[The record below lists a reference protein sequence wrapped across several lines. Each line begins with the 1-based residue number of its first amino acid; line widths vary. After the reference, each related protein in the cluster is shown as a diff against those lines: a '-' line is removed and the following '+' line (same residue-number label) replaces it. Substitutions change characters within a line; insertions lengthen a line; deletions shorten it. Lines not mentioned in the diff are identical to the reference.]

1 MAALPPPSPPP
12 SSALPPPAAS
22 AAAAGAG
29 EPAPDTQLG
38 LWWLP
43 MLLALIFVALAIV
56 WLSHDDQV
64 ARDEQQATLITDAL
78 SLESTL
84 RGVVVQEQQRLELM
98 AQRLGKAHHD
108 RRGLPRLQNDEQLL
122 LALRRGWVS
131 VTWLNAEHRIVQ
143 EVPESQSTATQ
154 GESSGM
160 SVHLHAP
167 VRDAHG
173 ATQGELI
180 ARLQAA
186 ELLRQYVPWWLARR
200 YEVRLVDALGQEISG
215 ADDRPQGLA
224 SADTP
229 PVMHRISFDP
239 PLPGISIELTARDTV
254 KAWHQRLPL
263 LLIVGFLVLIVWASL
278 LLRRQ
283 MQRVLQASSAWR
295 TEAGWRRAMEDSM
308 QVGLRARDLDG
319 TLLYVNRMFANLV
332 GLPAEQLV
340 GVKVPYPYW
349 LPDDIEGAM
358 IRHRRN
364 LAGGAPPGG
373 YEASWRHSSG
383 RVVRV
388 MVLDAPLIDAAGE
401 HVGWMGSVLD
411 ITEMRAAEERERR
424 QFEQLAHHARLTT
437 LGEIASTL
445 AHELN
450 QPLTVMSSYSAGLEN
465 ALRAR
470 GITDPD
476 IVGALQSLGEHAAQ
490 AGRIVARIREFL
502 SRHETRN
509 EPVNLERVA
518 SQAGELLDHEL
529 QKRQVDWRLIAA
541 PGLAPV
547 RGDPVLLEQVL
558 INLMRNAA
566 DAMAYSERREIEV
579 RLGAAGPGFA
589 RIDVRDTGPGLQGRS
604 ARELCQPFYST
615 KTEGMGLGL
624 AICRSLVE
632 AHQGEFDAA
641 DAPGGGALFSVT
653 LPFWHA
659 DASESDESEEPME
672 KAPT

>member
-1 MAALPPPSPPP
+1 MTPAPQPT
-12 SSALPPPAAS
+12 PPAIDAQ
-22 AAAAGAG
+22 APGAR
-29 EPAPDTQLG
+29 LG

-43 MLLALIFVALAIV
+43 LLLALIFVALAML
-56 WLSHDDQV
+56 WLQHDDQI
-64 ARDEQQATLITDAL
+64 EFENQQATLLTDAL
-78 SLESTL
+78 SLEATL
-84 RGVVVQEQQRLELM
+84 RGIVVQEQQRLDLM
-98 AQRLGKAHHD
+98 AQSLGKAHHD
-108 RRGLPRLQNDEQLL
+108 PRRAPQLRHDEQLL
-122 LALRRGWVS
+122 QALRHGWVS
-131 VTWLNAEHRIVQ
+131 VTWLDATHRVVQ
-143 EVPESQSTATQ
+143 EVPEAQSTAAR
-154 GESSGM
+154 GASAGL

-167 VRDAHG
+167 VQDAHG
-173 ATQGELI
+173 TPHGELV

-200 YEVRLVDALGQEISG
+200 YEVRLVDALGQEISSV
-215 ADDRPQGLA
+215 ADQPQAAPQGL
-224 SADTP
+224 S
-229 PVMHRISFDP
+229 HRISFDP
-239 PLPGISIELTARDTV
+239 PLPGVAIELTARD
-254 KAWHQRLPL
+254 ALQPWHRRLPP
-263 LLIVGFLVLIVWASL
+263 LLIIGFLVLITWASL

-283 MQRVLQASSAWR
+283 MQRVVQASSAWR
-295 TEAGWRRAMEDSM
+295 TEAAWRRAMEDSM

-319 TLLYVNRMFANLV
+319 TLLYVNRMFANMV
-332 GLPAEQLV
+332 GLSPEQLM
-340 GVKVPYPYW
+340 GLKVPYPYW

-388 MVLDAPLIDAAGE
+388 MVLDAPLIDAGGQ
-401 HVGWMGSVLD
+401 HIGWMGSVLD

-470 GITDPD
+470 GIEDAD
-476 IVGALQSLGEHAAQ
+476 IIGALQSMGEHAAQ

-509 EPVNLERVA
+509 EPVDLPRVA
-518 SQAGELLDHEL
+518 AQAAELLGHEL
-529 QKRQVDWRLIAA
+529 RKRQIEWRLQVE

-558 INLMRNAA
+558 INLIRNAA
-566 DAMAYSERREIEV
+566 DAIADGERREIEL
-579 RLGAAGPGFA
+579 RLRPAGPAGPAGSGFA
-589 RIDVRDTGPGLQGRS
+589 RIEVRDSGPGLQGRT
-604 ARELCQPFYST
+604 AQQLCQPFYST
-615 KTEGMGLGL
+615 KREGMGLGL

-632 AHQGEFDAA
+632 AHQGELDAG
-641 DAPGGGALFSVT
+641 DAPGGGALFCIT
-653 LPFWHA
+653 LPYWRA
-659 DASESDESEEPME
+659 ELDGEDAPPESTEPIE
-672 KAPT
+672 RTEP